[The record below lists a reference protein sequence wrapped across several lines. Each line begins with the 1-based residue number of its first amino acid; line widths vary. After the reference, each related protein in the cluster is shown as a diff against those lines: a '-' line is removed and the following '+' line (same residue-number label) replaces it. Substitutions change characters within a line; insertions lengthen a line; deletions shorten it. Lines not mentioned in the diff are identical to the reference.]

1 MFTFLGILPA
11 WSQPLQETL
20 IHLQAKSPEGVR
32 ADKYD
37 SYFIVHTGRDIT
49 TERLSFS
56 YHLSDQGFASE
67 TALEEYMMMNDRF
80 LAQLSSPR
88 AAGSLFR
95 RNSPTRSV
103 WNGILTGKQT
113 SYFPDEKGAGQA
125 SARCQVT

>member
-80 LAQLSSPR
+80 FGAIVFAKSSWVTLPKKLSYKIRLEWNSNWKTDVIFPGR
-88 AAGSLFR
+88 KGSGP
-95 RNSPTRSV
+95 SIGSMPS
-103 WNGILTGKQT
+103 
-113 SYFPDEKGAGQA
+113 
-125 SARCQVT
+125 